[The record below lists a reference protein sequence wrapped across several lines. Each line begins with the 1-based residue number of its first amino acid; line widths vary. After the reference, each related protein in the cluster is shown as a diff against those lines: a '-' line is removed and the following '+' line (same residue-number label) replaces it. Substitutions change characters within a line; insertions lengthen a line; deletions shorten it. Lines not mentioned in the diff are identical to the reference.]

1 MIGIIT
7 SKEMETKQI
16 MKSYCK
22 DKQIKICIIFS
33 NFPENIAIK
42 ISYTVKGFK
51 SNKNR
56 I

>member
-1 MIGIIT
+1 MVGIIT

-16 MKSYCK
+16 MKSYYK
-22 DKQIKICIIFS
+22 DKQVQKYIIFS
-33 NFPENIAIK
+33 NLPENIAIK
-42 ISYTVKGFK
+42 ISYIVKGFK